1 MLESWATGV
10 RCPVLLSV
18 CRFERRCLLRRDA
31 EAPVR
36 TDANVSGPVPS
47 HGQQSLSCRRGGLRA
62 ARGRICVQWVAIE
75 ISAAAGIVCI
85 EENRGGIVQQKVG
98 RRGSAV
104 EIVEES
110 LLGTLQTA
118 PSSAAART

>member
-1 MLESWATGV
+1 
-10 RCPVLLSV
+10 V
-18 CRFERRCLLRRDA
+18 CRFKRRCLRRRDA

-36 TDANVSGPVPS
+36 TDANVSVPVA
-47 HGQQSLSCRRGGLRA
+47 GNLFRVGAVWGG
-62 ARGRICVQWVAIE
+62 ARSDMCTTVAIE

-85 EENRGGIVQQKVG
+85 EGNRGVIVQQRVG